1 VPISSNNIQ
10 KLNVFIKSRDNKKL
24 MVNQVNEEIGA
35 FYLSTIR
42 YIAELNKINLDFRG
56 LVKSTDDS
64 IDLFEVEKIKI
75 FILPNKKDLEQ
86 ILQQKKQVLILTD
99 YKNIKKYQRNYET
112 INGYNF
118 SHDIRFFIKNV
129 IRIENE
135 QLINFCI
142 SNPQLTYS
150 EISKYLINNINY
162 SKENN
167 IAEEKNF
174 ILQIRR
180 AIFDTRNAG
189 DVKKLFFKVKEEV
202 KYKKFSFLTY

>member
-1 VPISSNNIQ
+1 MPISSNNIQ

-24 MVNQVNEEIGA
+24 MINQVNEEIGA

-42 YIAELNKINLDFRG
+42 YIAEFNKINLDFRG
-56 LVKSTDDS
+56 LIKSTDDS
-64 IDLFEVEKIKI
+64 VDLFEVEKIKI
-75 FILPNKKDLEQ
+75 FVLPNKKDLEQ

-118 SHDIRFFIKNV
+118 SNDIRFFIKNV
-129 IRIENE
+129 IKIENE

-180 AIFDTRNAG
+180 AIFDTRNTG
-189 DVKKLFFKVKEEV
+189 DIKKLFFKIKEEV

>member
-1 VPISSNNIQ
+1 
-10 KLNVFIKSRDNKKL
+10 

>member
-1 VPISSNNIQ
+1 MPIRSDNIQ
-10 KLNVFIKSRDNKKL
+10 KLTVFIKNKDNKKL
-24 MVNQVNEEIGA
+24 MINQVSQEIGA

-56 LVKSTDDS
+56 LIKSTDDPV
-64 IDLFEVEKIKI
+64 DLFEVEKVKI

-86 ILQQKKQVLILTD
+86 ILLQKKQVLILTD
-99 YKNIKKYQRNYET
+99 YKNIKKYQQTYET

-118 SHDIRFFIKNV
+118 TDDIRFFIKNV
-129 IRIENE
+129 IKIENE

-142 SNPQLTYS
+142 STPQLTYS
-150 EISKYLINNINY
+150 EVSKYLINNIDY
-162 SKENN
+162 IRENS
-167 IAEEKNF
+167 IEEETNF

-180 AIFDTRNAG
+180 AIFDVRNEG
-189 DVKKLFFKVKEEV
+189 DIKKLFFKIKEEV